1 MFGFSSFLDALPVVS
16 FKGVLPMEFVAQHL
30 DEILATVGAVVTAA
44 SMIVALT
51 PSTKDDEVL
60 GRVVKFIEKFS
71 VVAKRTK

>member
-1 MFGFSSFLDALPVVS
+1 
-16 FKGVLPMEFVAQHL
+16 MEFVAQHL